1 MAGGPFLLNE
11 EEQDEENR
19 RQLANFAADQMDGQ
33 RQAFGLAPAPRI
45 AQAPRNAPGPREPR
59 RQNLAFMGD
68 AMFDNGMNAAL
79 GGFNMAQGMASEQG
93 AHLAGMINQANR
105 AWENELDSRVA
116 QNREIRRMEHE
127 KEMERLRQETLLKR
141 LQAEQQM
148 AMMQVRAQ
156 DAASRGDN
164 RQTFVPGKGFVPSW
178 MT

>member
-19 RQLANFAADQMDGQ
+19 RQLANFAADQLDAQ
-33 RQAFGLAPAPRI
+33 RQAFGMAPAPRNPP
-45 AQAPRNAPGPREPR
+45 ARPNAPGKREPR

-116 QNREIRRMEHE
+116 QNREGRRMEHE
-127 KEMERLRQETLLKR
+127 KEMERLRQEGILKR

-148 AMMQVRAQ
+148 AAMQMRAAE
-156 DAASRGDN
+156 AARSGVDSK
-164 RQTFVPGKGFVPSW
+164 TFIPGRGFVPSW

>member
-1 MAGGPFLLNE
+1 MAGGPFLLSE
-11 EEQDEENR
+11 EDQDEENR

-45 AQAPRNAPGPREPR
+45 AQAPRNAPGQLAPR

-116 QNREIRRMEHE
+116 QSREMRRMEHE
-127 KEMERLRQETLLKR
+127 REMERLRQEGLLKR
-141 LQAEQQM
+141 LQAEQQA
-148 AMMQVRAQ
+148 AMMQMRAAD
-156 DAASRGDN
+156 DARNGVSSR
-164 RQTFVPGKGFVPSW
+164 TFLPGRGFVPTW